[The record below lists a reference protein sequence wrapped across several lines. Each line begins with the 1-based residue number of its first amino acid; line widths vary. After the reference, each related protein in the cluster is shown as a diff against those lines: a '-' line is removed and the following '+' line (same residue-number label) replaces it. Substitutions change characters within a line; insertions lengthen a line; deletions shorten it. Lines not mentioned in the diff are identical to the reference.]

1 MWESPSSAIFYFFSF
16 VLMVNG
22 IIKKKIEE
30 KGIGFIS
37 VEGSDDLFFHMSACD
52 GQYDS
57 LQEGMAVTCDSEDS
71 EKGKRAVNVKAA

>member
-1 MWESPSSAIFYFFSF
+1 
-16 VLMVNG
+16 MVTG

-52 GQYDS
+52 GQYDN
-57 LQEGMAVTCDSEDS
+57 LQEGMTVTCDSEQSD
-71 EKGKRAVNVKAA
+71 KGMRAVNVKLFVAAA